1 MRKTLDALINA
12 PLYALYM
19 FLSCLVVM
27 FAEIL
32 VVKVAN
38 WFIVTDF
45 YSTSVIRA
53 VVYSIG
59 VNAILAAIAFREGFK
74 NAKATPIATIISGAL
89 ATLLHSIFCL
99 LFSFEAFCAGG
110 VKSIAIIIKF
120 GKAINSELFVGKLD
134 RFDIIPF
141 FFINSAIYIAIM
153 TAFNAIGAYKRK
165 LDRQEMN
172 VILTDNGDDDQ

>member
-1 MRKTLDALINA
+1 MRKTLDVLINA

-27 FAEIL
+27 FAEML

-38 WFIVTDF
+38 WFIVTDY

-53 VVYSIG
+53 VVYSVG

-74 NAKATPIATIISGAL
+74 NAKATPIATVISGVL
-89 ATLLHSIFCL
+89 ATLLHSVFCL

-110 VKSIAIIIKF
+110 VKSIAIIVKF
-120 GKAINSELFVGKLD
+120 GKAINSQMFVGTLD
-134 RFDIIPF
+134 RFDMIPF
-141 FFINSAIYIAIM
+141 FFINSAIYIAVM
-153 TAFNAIGAYKRK
+153 VTFNAIGAYKRK
-165 LDRQEMN
+165 RERQEMN
-172 VILTDNGDDDQ
+172 VILTDSGDDAQ

>member
-1 MRKTLDALINA
+1 MKKTLDVLINA

-27 FAEIL
+27 FAEML
-32 VVKVAN
+32 VVKLAN
-38 WFIVTDF
+38 WFIVTDY

-59 VNAILAAIAFREGFK
+59 VNAILAAIAFREGFR
-74 NAKATPIATIISGAL
+74 NAKATPIATVISGTL
-89 ATLLHSIFCL
+89 ATLLYSVFCL

-110 VKSIAIIIKF
+110 VKSIAIIVKF
-120 GKAINSELFVGKLD
+120 GKAINSQMFVGTLD

-141 FFINSAIYIAIM
+141 FFVNCAIYIAIM
-153 TAFNAIGAYKRK
+153 TAFNTLGAYKRK

-172 VILTDNGDDDQ
+172 VTHINSEHEAQ